1 MSVLNVSPR
10 VFEAT
15 VDIYDPDY
23 HWGGVSIYPEG
34 PVPTDVEYPG
44 LPAGMTL
51 PADLPI
57 DLDYFV
63 TPAPPHLAHI
73 PFECPGAP
81 RLDRKP
87 VRPQVESTPPETHSN
102 PKRGMSLYGSA
113 RRQPG
118 SRPTFVYAFECKGE
132 RWDHQPEHLRP
143 VETNSKAQDDAFI
156 PPEEESYERGA
167 ELVSLRVVRPE
178 PVSSSDCRALNQ
190 PRPDAHMNKALRNFR
205 VQFGESI

>member
-1 MSVLNVSPR
+1 MSVLNVSPH
-10 VFEAT
+10 VFETT
-15 VDIYDPDY
+15 VDAYDPDY

-87 VRPQVESTPPETHSN
+87 IRPQVESTIHSN
-102 PKRGMSLYGSA
+102 PQRDMSLYGSA

-118 SRPTFVYAFECKGE
+118 SRPTFVYAYECEGE

-143 VETNSKAQDDAFI
+143 VETNSKAQDDTFLR
-156 PPEEESYERGA
+156 PEEGSYEREA
-167 ELVSLRVVRPE
+167 EVVSLRVVRT
-178 PVSSSDCRALNQ
+178 
-190 PRPDAHMNKALRNFR
+190 
-205 VQFGESI
+205 